1 MAVDPIVS
9 QADIFS
15 HMRIINGI
23 GISLCLSRLLIF
35 ISKFIQNPTKNKIS
49 YMHFGWIL
57 VVFLWIIQFWW
68 DYLLD
73 SSGKTYD
80 TYIYL
85 LELFN
90 VFGLFFICVTLT
102 PDDVTEYAD
111 YETYF
116 LSRKKWLFSLFIFIS
131 FIQSIEVIREAYL
144 RGNYSEI
151 KIELGMLLLTV
162 ALILVA
168 MSIKR
173 RWFQYFLIGLII
185 SFVFLDFIVLPDPI
199 PS

>member
-57 VVFLWIIQFWW
+57 VIFLWIIQFWW
-68 DYLLD
+68 DYLLN

-90 VFGLFFICVTLT
+90 IFGLFFICVTLT
-102 PDDVTEYAD
+102 PDDVTEYVD

-144 RGNYSEI
+144 QGNYSEI